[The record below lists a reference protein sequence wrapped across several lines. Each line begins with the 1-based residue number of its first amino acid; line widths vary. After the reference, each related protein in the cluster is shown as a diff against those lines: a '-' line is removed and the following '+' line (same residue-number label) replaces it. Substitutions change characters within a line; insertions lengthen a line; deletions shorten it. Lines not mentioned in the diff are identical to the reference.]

1 MDMTRAFAIAVA
13 AVALGGCIV
22 EDYPRNHPRYRHRYV
37 EPAPVVVHPATTVVQ
52 PAATVVQPAPV
63 VVAPSHVVQPAP
75 VIVVPPGGPHSG
87 TIRPP
92 RHPPKRHHAAKPAP
106 KPVVV
111 KPAPKPQPRKSDVR
125 STRGNGQD
133 ARSTHVVA
141 VKPAP
146 KHQPKKTDAHST
158 RQAVKPPPK
167 SVGTPPPKSVGKPA
181 PKRY

>member
-1 MDMTRAFAIAVA
+1 MNKTRAFAIAVA

-37 EPAPVVVHPATTVVQ
+37 E

-92 RHPPKRHHAAKPAP
+92 KHPPK
-106 KPVVV
+106 
-111 KPAPKPQPRKSDVR
+111 
-125 STRGNGQD
+125 
-133 ARSTHVVA
+133 
-141 VKPAP
+141 
-146 KHQPKKTDAHST
+146 
-158 RQAVKPPPK
+158 
-167 SVGTPPPKSVGKPA
+167 
-181 PKRY
+181 